1 MYILIIPRID
11 IFLTYERKQAIGHK
25 VKFYIPSLSDSREH
39 VILNMKHC
47 CLTENSHYDVELT
60 GFGLVLFYYL
70 LYNELYRLWIKIFI
84 YQTTYFIF
92 KRVFRFTTK
101 LSRSY
106 RQGFLINLMTH
117 TCIEFPTISDPH
129 QSGSFVIIDEPTLT
143 PHYHA
148 KSTLCLPFITTHSMD
163 LKRTL

>member
-1 MYILIIPRID
+1 
-11 IFLTYERKQAIGHK
+11 
-25 VKFYIPSLSDSREH
+25 
-39 VILNMKHC
+39 MKHC

-70 LYNELYRLWIKIFI
+70 LYNELYWIWIKIFI

-106 RQGFLINLMTH
+106 RQGFPINLMTH

-148 KSTLCLPFITTHSMD
+148 KSTDNIMLTFYYCTFYGFEKNFIMTCIIQNSFTA
-163 LKRTL
+163 LKFFSL